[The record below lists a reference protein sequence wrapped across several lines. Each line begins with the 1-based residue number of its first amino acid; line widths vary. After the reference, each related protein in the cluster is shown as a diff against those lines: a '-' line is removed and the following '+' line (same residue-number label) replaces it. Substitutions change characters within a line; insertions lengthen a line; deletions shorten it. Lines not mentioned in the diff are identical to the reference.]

1 MLIHFHLL
9 AVQQNKTSFENLIDS
24 IKKWEAEKKTAI
36 KQNLVINDEE
46 DDSVRVP
53 VDSVQNACVQKAV
66 IQKTAMEDCVIGT
79 EEGDAMES
87 GYELCDPSVTMSAMN
102 QTTAVSNVEDNV
114 NYDENI
120 KERTCDMSYEGDAD
134 EALSPVLGRNTG
146 TSSTRVKKEK
156 RSEGEP
162 TQISKPDVSERS
174 LSRSSA
180 QKCISL
186 IPQSKE
192 VETGE
197 SSDAMGNQTLSL
209 LAEETQGKNKK

>member
-24 IKKWEAEKKTAI
+24 IKKREAEKKTAI
-36 KQNLVINDEE
+36 KQNLVVNDEE

-53 VDSVQNACVQKAV
+53 IDSVQNACVQKA
-66 IQKTAMEDCVIGT
+66 AMEDCVIGT
-79 EEGDAMES
+79 EEGDAMQS
-87 GYELCDPSVTMSAMN
+87 GYELRDPSVTMSAMN
-102 QTTAVSNVEDNV
+102 QTTAISNVEDNV

-120 KERTCDMSYEGDAD
+120 KERTCDMSYEGDTD
-134 EALSPVLGRNTG
+134 EALSPVLVRNTG

-162 TQISKPDVSERS
+162 TQNSKPDVSERS
-174 LSRSSA
+174 LFRSSA

-209 LAEETQGKNKK
+209 LAEDTQGKNKK